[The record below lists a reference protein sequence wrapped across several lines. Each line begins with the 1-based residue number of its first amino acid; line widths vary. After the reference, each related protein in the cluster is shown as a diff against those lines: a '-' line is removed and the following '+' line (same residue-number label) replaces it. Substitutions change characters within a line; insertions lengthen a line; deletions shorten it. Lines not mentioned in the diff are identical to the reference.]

1 MYARLLATLCLL
13 PVSTFFAQADSAV
26 PTGATLEVYV
36 KGREASTPD
45 VLRAMS
51 REVEALMLP
60 AGFRVVWRG
69 AGDPPSTS
77 GAEHLV
83 MVELRGVCM
92 AQFSRM
98 ASTPLS
104 FPLPLASSSVAD
116 GRVLPF
122 SWLDCTALNRF
133 LAPVVSS
140 SSQAEQD
147 DIYGRS
153 MARLLAHEFY
163 HILAQTDDHASG
175 GIAKARFSTA
185 DLMADH
191 FDFEISALEKL
202 RPPAAVASSSTPD
215 DTSSA
220 GR

>member
-26 PTGATLEVYV
+26 PTGAMLEVYV
-36 KGREASTPD
+36 KGQEASTPD
-45 VLRAMS
+45 VLRAMN
-51 REVEALMLP
+51 RELEALLLP
-60 AGFRVVWRG
+60 AGFRVIWRG

-104 FPLPLASSSVAD
+104 SPLPLASSSVAD

-140 SSQAEQD
+140 PSRAQQD
-147 DIYGRS
+147 DLYGRS

-163 HILAQTDDHASG
+163 HILAQTDDHATG

-185 DLMADH
+185 DLLADH
-191 FDFEISALEKL
+191 FDFEASALERL
-202 RPPAAVASSSTPD
+202 RPPATVAGSVVSD
-215 DTSSA
+215 DTSAA

>member
-1 MYARLLATLCLL
+1 MYALLLATLCLL
-13 PVSTFFAQADSAV
+13 PVSTIFAQADSAV

-36 KGREASTPD
+36 KGQESSTPD
-45 VLRAMS
+45 VLRALN
-51 REVEALMLP
+51 RELGALMLP
-60 AGFRVVWRG
+60 AGFQVVWRG
-69 AGDPPSTS
+69 AGEPLSAA

-83 MVELRGVCM
+83 IVELRGVCM
-92 AQFSRM
+92 ARFSSL

-104 FPLPLASSSVAD
+104 SPLPLASSSVAD
-116 GRVLPF
+116 GKVLPF

-140 SSQAEQD
+140 QSPAEQD
-147 DIYGRS
+147 DLYGRS

-163 HILAQTDDHASG
+163 HILAQTDDHAAA

-185 DLMADH
+185 DLLADH
-191 FDFEISALEKL
+191 FDFETSALERL
-202 RPPAAVASSSTPD
+202 RQPGTVASSD
-215 DTSSA
+215 DTSSS

>member
-13 PVSTFFAQADSAV
+13 PVSTFFAQAASAV
-26 PTGATLEVYV
+26 PMGATLEVYV
-36 KGREASTPD
+36 KGQEASTPD
-45 VLRAMS
+45 VLRAMN
-51 REVEALMLP
+51 RELESLMLP

-69 AGDPPSTS
+69 ASDPPSAA
-77 GAEHLV
+77 GAEHLI

-92 AQFSRM
+92 AQFSSM
-98 ASTPLS
+98 ASMPLS
-104 FPLPLASSSVAD
+104 SPLPLASSSVAD

-122 SWLDCTALNRF
+122 SWVDCTALNRF

-140 SSQAEQD
+140 SSQAEHD
-147 DIYGRS
+147 DLYGRS

-163 HILAQTDDHASG
+163 HILAQTDDHAPS

-185 DLMADH
+185 DLMADR
-191 FDFEISALEKL
+191 FDFEASALERL
-202 RPPAAVASSSTPD
+202 RPPATVASAAVSD

>member
-13 PVSTFFAQADSAV
+13 LVSTFFAQADSTV

-36 KGREASTPD
+36 KGLEASTPD
-45 VLRAMS
+45 VLRAMN
-51 REVEALMLP
+51 RELEALMLP

-69 AGDPPSTS
+69 AGDPPSTA

-83 MVELRGVCM
+83 VVELRGVCM
-92 AQFSRM
+92 AQFSSM

-133 LAPVVSS
+133 LAPVVSGPS
-140 SSQAEQD
+140 HAEQD
-147 DIYGRS
+147 DLYGRS

-163 HILAQTDDHASG
+163 HILAQTDDHATA

-191 FDFEISALEKL
+191 FDFEASALERL
-202 RPPAAVASSSTPD
+202 RPPATVASSAVSD
-215 DTSSA
+215 DASSA

>member
-1 MYARLLATLCLL
+1 MYALLLATLCLL
-13 PVSTFFAQADSAV
+13 PVSILFAQADSVV
-26 PTGATLEVYV
+26 PAGETLEVYV
-36 KGREASTPD
+36 KGQESSTPD
-45 VLRAMS
+45 VMRAMN
-51 REVEALMLP
+51 REVDALMLP

-69 AGDPPSTS
+69 AGDPPSAA

-92 AQFSRM
+92 AQFARM
-98 ASTPLS
+98 ASMPLS
-104 FPLPLASSSVAD
+104 SPRALASSSVAE

-133 LAPVVSS
+133 LAPVVSLP
-140 SSQAEQD
+140 SQAEQD
-147 DIYGRS
+147 NLYGRS

-163 HILAQTDDHASG
+163 HILAQTDDHAPA

-185 DLMADH
+185 DLMAEH
-191 FDFEISALEKL
+191 FDFELSALEKL
-202 RPPAAVASSSTPD
+202 RPPAAVASSAASD
-215 DTSSA
+215 DTSGA

>member
-36 KGREASTPD
+36 KGQESSTPD
-45 VLRAMS
+45 VLRAMN
-51 REVEALMLP
+51 RELDTLMLP

-69 AGDPPSTS
+69 ASDPPSAV

-92 AQFSRM
+92 AQFASM
-98 ASTPLS
+98 ASMPLS
-104 FPLPLASSSVAD
+104 SPRALASSSVAE

-133 LAPVVSS
+133 LAPAASLP
-140 SSQAEQD
+140 SQAERD
-147 DIYGRS
+147 DLYGRS

-163 HILAQTDDHASG
+163 HILAQTDDHAPT

-191 FDFEISALEKL
+191 FDFEPSALERL
-202 RPPAAVASSSTPD
+202 RPSATVASSRSSD
-215 DTSSA
+215 DNVGA